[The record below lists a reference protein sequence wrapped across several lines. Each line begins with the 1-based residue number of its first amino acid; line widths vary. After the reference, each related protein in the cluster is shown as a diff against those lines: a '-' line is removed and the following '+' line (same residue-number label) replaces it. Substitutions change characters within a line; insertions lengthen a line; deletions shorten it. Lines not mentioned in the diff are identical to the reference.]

1 MPMNPETK
9 AVADFLSSPE
19 IYTEILTIMQEAQSD
34 EQAAE
39 QIKNFVTTQ
48 RRGPAELYQ
57 HFAQENSDFRNVDW
71 LEIVQAFKTD

>member
-1 MPMNPETK
+1 MNPETK

-19 IYTEILTIMQEAQSD
+19 IYNDILTVMQEAQSD

-39 QIKNFVTTQ
+39 QIENYVITQ
-48 RRGPAELYQ
+48 RRGPEELYQ

-71 LEIVQAFKTD
+71 IEIVQTFKTD